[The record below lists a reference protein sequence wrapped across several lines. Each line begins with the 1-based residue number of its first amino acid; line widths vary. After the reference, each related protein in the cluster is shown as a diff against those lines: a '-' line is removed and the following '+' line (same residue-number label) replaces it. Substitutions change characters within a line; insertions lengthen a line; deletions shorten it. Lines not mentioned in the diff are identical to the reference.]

1 MRHYT
6 MHFNP
11 HPPTPQKVGPVL
23 CYRGGAQCQPDCLPG
38 VPADLSH
45 LPRARPGKDRGGHV
59 HWPALRGSNLLTARL
74 VPPKM

>member
-38 VPADLSH
+38 VPADLS
-45 LPRARPGKDRGGHV
+45 PPAQSETWQGQGRACTL
-59 HWPALRGSNLLTARL
+59 AGSQGL
-74 VPPKM
+74 